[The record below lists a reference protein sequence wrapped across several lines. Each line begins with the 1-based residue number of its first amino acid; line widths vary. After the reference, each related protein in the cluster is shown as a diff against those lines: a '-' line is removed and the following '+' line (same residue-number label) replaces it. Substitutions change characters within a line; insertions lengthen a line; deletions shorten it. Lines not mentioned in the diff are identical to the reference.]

1 MPGQTALSLSKNGR
15 WTRTTQHSLQG
26 LGDRQAVDVV
36 SYARLQIGQTFGS
49 YQILAKVGKGGMG
62 EVYRARDTRLGRDVA
77 LKILAGAYTQDQD
90 RIRRFRQEATA
101 ASALNHPGILT
112 IHEAG
117 DADGCQ
123 FIATEFVDGETVR
136 QILNQ
141 RGRVPL
147 NEALAIA
154 VQVAAA
160 LAAAHKAGIVHRDI
174 KPENVMVRPD
184 GYVKVLDFGIAK
196 LTERP
201 DESPDTDQITRT
213 LSQTRDGVIVGT
225 VPYMSPEQARGAAVD
240 ARSDIWS
247 LGCLLYEM
255 LAGRSPFA
263 GPTTSDVLVGILD
276 KEPAPLTAPPH
287 NIPAE
292 CDWIITKTLRKN
304 ADERYQKTEELLT
317 DVRRLQEK
325 LALESHQERALPP
338 PPRPS
343 RPSSRIGAAVLAA
356 LLIAGAIGAVWYWRP
371 RPASSSTT
379 TARSLAVLPLK
390 SLDAGD
396 NYLGLGIADA
406 VIRRTSQTG
415 GMIVRP
421 TSAIQRY
428 MAEDLDALTAAR
440 QLSTD
445 VVLEG
450 SVQRAGDR
458 LRVSVNLLRVG
469 DGASLWADNF
479 DLRTTDIF
487 EIQDRVAREVASHL
501 QLRID
506 PAQQARLGRRPT
518 TNPQAYQY
526 YLRGLHRLDQR
537 MSFSVAE
544 KAGAIDFFNRAIA
557 ADPDF
562 ALAHAQLAL
571 AYATGAVF
579 RQPGAP
585 ETDERARAEIA
596 RAQALDPDLPEIA
609 LARASLLRS
618 RFGGFR
624 ADEAVRVL
632 LAAQRID
639 ANVGHADLTYNY
651 THLGLA
657 ELAERAGERALEI
670 DPTSDYA
677 KRQLI
682 GSYEMSAQWDKRR
695 AAQLRFFP
703 SEPMDAWALLTV
715 GRLDDARRAVDLGMA
730 SDGAEP
736 VRSGE
741 REGLARCIARRPPIG
756 QGGHSIAAE
765 PASREGSLLPPHRV
779 FRRLHLR
786 RRGEQRRSGEVV
798 ARSRSD
804 RIPRVSVVRTRRAA
818 RQDPEG
824 AGVRAVHDG
833 VESHRRRLP
842 PRIRGS
848 LRAGT
853 AVE

>member
-1 MPGQTALSLSKNGR
+1 MQT
-15 WTRTTQHSLQG
+15 
-26 LGDRQAVDVV
+26 
-36 SYARLQIGQTFGS
+36 GQTFGS

-77 LKILAGAYTQDQD
+77 LKILTGAYRQDQD

-117 DADGCQ
+117 DIDGCQ
-123 FIATEFVDGETVR
+123 FIATELVDGETLR
-136 QILNQ
+136 QVLNQ
-141 RGRVPL
+141 RGRV
-147 NEALAIA
+147 LAIA

-201 DESPDTDQITRT
+201 HETPDSDQITRT
-213 LSQTRDGVIVGT
+213 LAQTRDGAIVGT

-247 LGCLLYEM
+247 LGCLLYEL

-276 KEPAPLTAPPH
+276 KEPAPLTAPPA
-287 NIPAE
+287 NSPAE

-304 ADERYQKTEELLT
+304 ADERYQKTEELLS

-325 LALESHQERALPP
+325 LALTSHQERAAP
-338 PPRPS
+338 PPRQS

-356 LLIAGAIGAVWYWRP
+356 VLIAGAIGAVWYWRP
-371 RPASSSTT
+371 RPASPSTT

-396 NYLGLGIADA
+396 DYLGLGIADA

-415 GMIVRP
+415 GLIVRP
-421 TSAIQRY
+421 TSAIQPY
-428 MAEDLDALTAAR
+428 VAKDLDALSAAR
-440 QLSTD
+440 ELNTD

-518 TNPQAYQY
+518 TNPQAYEY
-526 YLRGLHRLDQR
+526 YLKGVYRLDQR

-544 KAGAIDFFNRAIA
+544 KAGAIDFFNQAIA

-571 AYATGAVF
+571 AYAIGAVF

-609 LARASLLRS
+609 LARAALLKS

-624 ADEAVRVL
+624 GDEAVRVL

-657 ELAERAGERALEI
+657 ELAERAGERAVEI

-682 GSYEMSAQWDKRR
+682 GSYDMSAQWEKRR
-695 AAQLRFFP
+695 AAQLRLFP
-703 SEPMDAWALLTV
+703 NEPMDAWALLTT
-715 GRLDDARRAVDLGMA
+715 GRLDDARRAVDLEVA
-730 SDGAEP
+730 SDGFG
-736 VRSGE
+736 SF
-741 REGLARCIARRPPIG
+741 GLARVEALLDAVQGDIRSAKAAIPSLLSRHPVKDPYYHHTAYFVACIY
-756 QGGHSIAAE
+756 AAE
-765 PASREGSLLPPHRV
+765 ANSAEAVKWLREAVASGFLVYPLFERDALLDKIRKAPKFVQFMTELKATVDGYRREFDHR
-779 FRRLHLR
+779 
-786 RRGEQRRSGEVV
+786 
-798 ARSRSD
+798 
-804 RIPRVSVVRTRRAA
+804 
-818 RQDPEG
+818 
-824 AGVRAVHDG
+824 
-833 VESHRRRLP
+833 
-842 PRIRGS
+842 
-848 LRAGT
+848 
-853 AVE
+853 

>member
-1 MPGQTALSLSKNGR
+1 M
-15 WTRTTQHSLQG
+15 
-26 LGDRQAVDVV
+26 
-36 SYARLQIGQTFGS
+36 QIGQPFGS
-49 YQILAKVGKGGMG
+49 YLVLAKIGEGGMG

-77 LKILAGAYTQDQD
+77 LKILAAAYSQDRD
-90 RIRRFRQEATA
+90 RIRRFRQEAMA

-117 DADGCQ
+117 DANGCQ

-136 QILNQ
+136 QMLNK
-141 RGRVPL
+141 RVRLPL
-147 NEALAIA
+147 NEALGIA

-160 LAAAHKAGIVHRDI
+160 LAAAHRAGIVHRDI

-196 LTERP
+196 LTQRADETADP
-201 DESPDTDQITRT
+201 DQVTRT
-213 LSQTRDGVIVGT
+213 LSQTRDGVIIGT
-225 VPYMSPEQARGAAVD
+225 VPYMSPEQARGTTVD

-263 GPTTSDVLVGILD
+263 GPTATDVLVGILE
-276 KEPAPLTAPPH
+276 KEPAPLTGPPLS
-287 NIPAE
+287 IPAE
-292 CDWIITKTLRKN
+292 CDWITAKTLRKN
-304 ADERYQKTEELLT
+304 ADERYQKSEDFVS

-325 LALESHQERALPP
+325 LRLDSHQGRALPP
-338 PPRPS
+338 LREARRS
-343 RPSSRIGAAVLAA
+343 LRSGAAVLAA
-356 LLIAGAIGAVWYWRP
+356 LLIASGIGAVWYWLP
-371 RPASSSTT
+371 RPTSSSTT
-379 TARSLAVLPLK
+379 TVRSLAVLPLK
-390 SLDAGD
+390 SLDPGD
-396 NYLGLGIADA
+396 HHLGLGIADA

-421 TSAIQRY
+421 TSAVQRY
-428 MAEDLDALTAAR
+428 MTEDMDALSAAR

-450 SVQRAGDR
+450 SLQRAGER
-458 LRVSVNLLRVG
+458 LRVSVNLLRVS
-469 DGASLWADNF
+469 DGVSLWADNF

-487 EIQDRVAREVASHL
+487 EIQDRVARDVASHL

-506 PAQQARLGRRPT
+506 PAQQTRLGRRPT
-518 TNPQAYQY
+518 TSLQAYEY

-544 KAGAIDFFNRAIA
+544 KGGAIDFFNLAIA

-562 ALAHAQLAL
+562 ALAHAQLAI

-585 ETDERARAEIA
+585 ETDERAKEEIA

-624 ADEAVRVL
+624 LDEAVRVIQ
-632 LAAQRID
+632 AAQRID
-639 ANVGHADLTYNY
+639 ANVGHGDLTFNY
-651 THLGLA
+651 LHLGLP

-670 DPTSDYA
+670 DPTSDFA

-682 GSYEMSAQWDKRR
+682 SAYETSAQWDKAQ

-703 SEPMDAWALLTV
+703 KEPIDPWWLLTA
-715 GRLDDARRAVDLGMA
+715 GRLDDARHAVDLEAA
-730 SDGAEP
+730 SGGNLSLP
-736 VRSGE
+736 
-741 REGLARCIARRPPIG
+741 LARVKAVLDALQGDMRAAKAAIASLLSRHPVKDPYYHHTVYFVACIY
-756 QGGHSIAAE
+756 AAE
-765 PASREGSLLPPHRV
+765 ANSAEAVKWLREAAATGFLAYPLFERDPLLDKIRTAPEFAQFMTQLKATV
-779 FRRLHLR
+779 DGYRREFDR
-786 RRGEQRRSGEVV
+786 R
-798 ARSRSD
+798 
-804 RIPRVSVVRTRRAA
+804 
-818 RQDPEG
+818 
-824 AGVRAVHDG
+824 
-833 VESHRRRLP
+833 
-842 PRIRGS
+842 
-848 LRAGT
+848 
-853 AVE
+853 

>member
-1 MPGQTALSLSKNGR
+1 MK
-15 WTRTTQHSLQG
+15 
-26 LGDRQAVDVV
+26 
-36 SYARLQIGQTFGS
+36 IGQTFGS
-49 YQILAKVGKGGMG
+49 YQILAKVGTGGMG
-62 EVYRARDTRLGRDVA
+62 EVYRARDARLGRDVA
-77 LKILAGAYTQDQD
+77 LKILASAYTQDQD
-90 RIRRFRQEATA
+90 RIRRFRQEAAA

-117 DADGCQ
+117 DVDGCQ
-123 FIATEFVDGETVR
+123 FMATELVDGDTLR
-136 QILNQ
+136 QILSQ
-141 RGRVPL
+141 RGRLPL
-147 NEALAIA
+147 TEALAIA
-154 VQVAAA
+154 VQAAAA

-184 GYVKVLDFGIAK
+184 GYVKLLDFGIAK
-196 LTERP
+196 LTQRP
-201 DESPDTDQITRT
+201 DERADADQITRT
-213 LSQTRDGVIVGT
+213 LSQTADGMIVGT
-225 VPYMSPEQARGAAVD
+225 VPYMAPEQARGAAVD

-263 GPTTSDVLVGILD
+263 GPTTSDVLVAILD
-276 KEPAPLTAPPH
+276 KEPAPLTAPPA

-304 ADERYQKTEELLT
+304 ADERYQKTDELLS
-317 DVRRLQEK
+317 DLRRLQEK
-325 LALESHQERALPP
+325 LALDSRQQRALQ
-338 PPRPS
+338 PPRHP
-343 RPSSRIGAAVLAA
+343 RTWSSIGAASLAA
-356 LLIAGAIGAVWYWRP
+356 LLAAGAIGAVWYWGP
-371 RPASSSTT
+371 GPASSSMATT
-379 TARSLAVLPLK
+379 RSLAVLPLK
-390 SLDAGD
+390 SLDGGD

-421 TSAIQRY
+421 TSAIHRY
-428 MAEDLDALTAAR
+428 MAEDVDALTAAR
-440 QLSTD
+440 QLRTD

-458 LRVSVNLLRVG
+458 LRVSVNLLRVS

-479 DLRTTDIF
+479 ELRTSDIF

-506 PAQQARLGRRPT
+506 PAQQARLNRRPT
-518 TNPQAYQY
+518 ASPQAYEY
-526 YLRGLHRLDQR
+526 YMRGLDGLDQR

-544 KAGAIDFFNRAIA
+544 KAGAIDFFNRAIQV
-557 ADPDF
+557 DPNF

-571 AYATGAVF
+571 AYAVGAVF

-585 ETDERARAEIA
+585 ETDERAREEIA
-596 RAQALDPDLPEIA
+596 RAQALDPDLPEVA
-609 LARASLLRS
+609 LARAMLLKS

-632 LAAQRID
+632 LTAQRID

-651 THLGLA
+651 AHLGLA

-703 SEPMDAWALLTV
+703 NEPIDAWALLTV
-715 GRLDDARRAVDLGMA
+715 GRLDDARRAVDLGLA
-730 SDGAEP
+730 SDGFSEFTLVRVKALLDALQGDIRSAKAAIPSLLSRHP
-736 VRSGE
+736 VKDPYYHHT
-741 REGLARCIARRPPIG
+741 AYFVACIY
-756 QGGHSIAAE
+756 AAE
-765 PASREGSLLPPHRV
+765 ANGAEAVKWLREAVATGFLVYPLFERDTLLDKIRKAPEFV
-779 FRRLHLR
+779 QFMTELKATVDGYRREFER
-786 RRGEQRRSGEVV
+786 R
-798 ARSRSD
+798 
-804 RIPRVSVVRTRRAA
+804 
-818 RQDPEG
+818 
-824 AGVRAVHDG
+824 
-833 VESHRRRLP
+833 
-842 PRIRGS
+842 
-848 LRAGT
+848 
-853 AVE
+853 

>member
-1 MPGQTALSLSKNGR
+1 MEGEAHAEPRGGGPQARSYHWRCPVIAHGGR
-15 WTRTTQHSLQG
+15 
-26 LGDRQAVDVV
+26 VV

-49 YQILAKVGKGGMG
+49 YQILATVGTGGMG

-77 LKILAGAYTQDQD
+77 LKILAGAYTRDHD

-112 IHEAG
+112 IYEAG

-123 FIATEFVDGETVR
+123 FIATEFVDGETLR
-136 QILNQ
+136 QILNR
-141 RGRVPL
+141 RGRLPL
-147 NEALAIA
+147 KAALDIA
-154 VQVAAA
+154 AQVAAA
-160 LAAAHKAGIVHRDI
+160 LAAAHKAGIVHRDV

-196 LTERP
+196 LTQEP
-201 DESPDTDQITRT
+201 DESADANEITRP
-213 LSQTRDGVIVGT
+213 LSQTRDGMILGT
-225 VPYMSPEQARGAAVD
+225 VPYMSPEQARGLAVD

-287 NIPAE
+287 DIPAE
-292 CDWIITKTLRKN
+292 CDWIITKTLRKR
-304 ADERYQKTEELLT
+304 ADERYQNTEELLS
-317 DVRRLQEK
+317 DVRRLQET
-325 LALESHQERALPP
+325 LALESHQERAPAPP
-338 PPRPS
+338 ARPS
-343 RPSSRIGAAVLAA
+343 PRQFLIGAAALAA
-356 LLIAGAIGAVWYWRP
+356 LLIAGAGGALWYWRA
-371 RPASSSTT
+371 RAASPATT

-421 TSAIQRY
+421 TSAVQRY
-428 MAEDLDALTAAR
+428 MTDDRDALSVAR
-440 QLSTD
+440 ELSTD

-458 LRVSVNLLRVG
+458 LRVSVNLLRVR

-487 EIQDRVAREVASHL
+487 EIQDRVAREVALHL

-506 PAQQARLGRRPT
+506 PARQARLGRRPT
-518 TNPQAYQY
+518 TNTQAYEY

-544 KAGAIDFFNRAIA
+544 KAGAIDFFNRAIE

-571 AYATGAVF
+571 AYAVGAVF
-579 RQPGAP
+579 RQAGAP

-609 LARASLLRS
+609 LARAMLLKS

-632 LAAQRID
+632 RAAQRID

-651 THLGLA
+651 THLGLP
-657 ELAERAGERALEI
+657 ELAERAAERALEI

-682 GSYEMSAQWDKRR
+682 ASYEMSAQWDRRR
-695 AAQLRFFP
+695 AAQQRFFP
-703 SEPMDAWALLTV
+703 GEPMDAWSLLTV
-715 GRLDDARRAVDLGMA
+715 GRLDEARRAVDLGLA
-730 SDGAEP
+730 SGDFGRSTLSKVKALLDALQGDLGSAKAAIPSLLSGHP
-736 VRSGE
+736 VKDPYYHHT
-741 REGLARCIARRPPIG
+741 AYFVACIY
-756 QGGHSIAAE
+756 AAE
-765 PASREGSLLPPHRV
+765 ANSAEAVKWLREAAATGFLVYPLFERDALLDKIRKAPEFV
-779 FRRLHLR
+779 QFMTELKSTVDGYRREFER
-786 RRGEQRRSGEVV
+786 
-798 ARSRSD
+798 
-804 RIPRVSVVRTRRAA
+804 
-818 RQDPEG
+818 
-824 AGVRAVHDG
+824 
-833 VESHRRRLP
+833 
-842 PRIRGS
+842 
-848 LRAGT
+848 
-853 AVE
+853 

>member
-1 MPGQTALSLSKNGR
+1 LR
-15 WTRTTQHSLQG
+15 
-26 LGDRQAVDVV
+26 
-36 SYARLQIGQTFGS
+36 IGQTFGS
-49 YQILAKVGKGGMG
+49 YQILAQVGEGGMG
-62 EVYRARDTRLGRDVA
+62 EVFRARDTRLGRDVA

-90 RIRRFRQEATA
+90 RIRRFTQEATA
-101 ASALNHPGILT
+101 ASALNHPNILT

-147 NEALAIA
+147 NEALAVS

-160 LAAAHKAGIVHRDI
+160 LAAAHKSGIVHRDI

-196 LTERP
+196 LTQRP
-201 DESPDTDQITRT
+201 DETPDTDQITRT

-287 NIPAE
+287 NVPAE

-304 ADERYQKTEELLT
+304 ADERYQKTEDLLT

-325 LALESHQERALPP
+325 LALESHRERALPL
-338 PPRPS
+338 PPRPR
-343 RPSSRIGAAVLAA
+343 RPSSRVGAAVLAA
-356 LLIAGAIGAVWYWRP
+356 LLIAGAIGAAWYWRP

-379 TARSLAVLPLK
+379 ATRSLAVLPLK

-421 TSAIQRY
+421 TSAIQPY
-428 MAEDLDALTAAR
+428 MAKDLDALSAAR
-440 QLSTD
+440 ELSTD

-450 SVQRAGDR
+450 SVQRAGER

-506 PAQQARLGRRPT
+506 PAQQARMGRRPT
-518 TNPQAYQY
+518 ANPQAYEY

-537 MSFSVAE
+537 MSFSVAD

-579 RQPGAP
+579 RQLGAP
-585 ETDERARAEIA
+585 ETDEQARAEIA

-624 ADEAVRVL
+624 SDEAVRVL

-639 ANVGHADLTYNY
+639 PNVGHGELTYNY
-651 THLGLA
+651 THIGLA
-657 ELAERAGERALEI
+657 ELAEQAGQRAVEI

-715 GRLDDARRAVDLGMA
+715 GRLDDARRAVDLGAA
-730 SDGAEP
+730 SDLAGQFALPREKALLDALQGDIRSAKAAIPSLLNRHP
-736 VRSGE
+736 VKDPFYHHT
-741 REGLARCIARRPPIG
+741 AYFVACIY
-756 QGGHSIAAE
+756 AAE
-765 PASREGSLLPPHRV
+765 ANSAEAVKWLREAVATGFLVYPLFERDALLDKIRKAPEFV
-779 FRRLHLR
+779 QFMAELKSTVDGYRREFER
-786 RRGEQRRSGEVV
+786 
-798 ARSRSD
+798 
-804 RIPRVSVVRTRRAA
+804 
-818 RQDPEG
+818 
-824 AGVRAVHDG
+824 
-833 VESHRRRLP
+833 
-842 PRIRGS
+842 
-848 LRAGT
+848 
-853 AVE
+853 

>member
-1 MPGQTALSLSKNGR
+1 M
-15 WTRTTQHSLQG
+15 
-26 LGDRQAVDVV
+26 DVV

-77 LKILAGAYTQDQD
+77 LKILADAYTQDHD

-123 FIATEFVDGETVR
+123 FIATEFVDGETLR
-136 QILNQ
+136 EMLNQ

-147 NEALAIA
+147 NEALGIA
-154 VQVAAA
+154 MQVAAA

-196 LTERP
+196 LTQRP
-201 DESPDTDQITRT
+201 DENPSTDQTTRRM
-213 LSQTRDGVIVGT
+213 SQTRDGAIVGT

-292 CDWIITKTLRKN
+292 CNWIITKTLRKSV
-304 ADERYQKTEELLT
+304 DERYQKTEELLA

-343 RPSSRIGAAVLAA
+343 RPSSRMGAAVLAV
-356 LLIAGAIGAVWYWRP
+356 LLMAGAIGAVWYWRSP
-371 RPASSSTT
+371 PASPSTT

-396 NYLGLGIADA
+396 DYLGLGIADA

-421 TSAIQRY
+421 TSAVQRY

-450 SVQRAGDR
+450 SVQRAAGR
-458 LRVSVNLLRVG
+458 LRVSVNLLRVA

-479 DLRTTDIF
+479 DLRMTDIF
-487 EIQDRVAREVASHL
+487 EIQDRVAREVASRL

-506 PAQQARLGRRPT
+506 SARQARLDRRPT
-518 TNPQAYQY
+518 ANPEAYEY

-562 ALAHAQLAL
+562 ALAHAQLAV

-579 RQPGAP
+579 RQEGAP
-585 ETDERARAEIA
+585 ETDERAMAEIA
-596 RAQALDPDLPEIA
+596 RAEALDPELPEIA

-624 ADEAVRVL
+624 SDEAVRVL

-695 AAQLRFFP
+695 AAELRFFP

-715 GRLDDARRAVDLGMA
+715 GRLDDARRAVDAGLA
-730 SDGAEP
+730 SDGFGQFTLLRVKVLLDALQGN
-736 VRSGE
+736 VRSAKAAIPSLLS
-741 REGLARCIARRPPIG
+741 RHPVKDPYYHHTAYFVACIY
-756 QGGHSIAAE
+756 AAE
-765 PASREGSLLPPHRV
+765 ANSAEAVKWLREAAATGFLVYPLFERDALLDKIRKAPEFV
-779 FRRLHLR
+779 QFMAELKATVDGYRR
-786 RRGEQRRSGEVV
+786 EF
-798 ARSRSD
+798 
-804 RIPRVSVVRTRRAA
+804 
-818 RQDPEG
+818 EG
-824 AGVRAVHDG
+824 R
-833 VESHRRRLP
+833 
-842 PRIRGS
+842 
-848 LRAGT
+848 
-853 AVE
+853 

>member
-1 MPGQTALSLSKNGR
+1 LR
-15 WTRTTQHSLQG
+15 
-26 LGDRQAVDVV
+26 
-36 SYARLQIGQTFGS
+36 IGQTFGS
-49 YQILAKVGKGGMG
+49 YQILAKVGTGGMG
-62 EVYRARDTRLGRDVA
+62 EVYRARDTKLGRDVA

-123 FIATEFVDGETVR
+123 FIATEFVDGETLR

-154 VQVAAA
+154 AQVAAA
-160 LAAAHKAGIVHRDI
+160 LVAAHKAGIVHRDI

-196 LTERP
+196 LTQRP
-201 DESPDTDQITRT
+201 DESPDTDEITRT
-213 LSQTRDGVIVGT
+213 LSQTRDGAIVGT

-304 ADERYQKTEELLT
+304 ADERYQKTGELLT

-343 RPSSRIGAAVLAA
+343 RPSSRFGAAVLAA
-356 LLIAGAIGAVWYWRP
+356 LLIASAIGAVWYWRP

-415 GMIVRP
+415 GTIVRP

-428 MAEDLDALTAAR
+428 MAEDVDALTAAR

-469 DGASLWADNF
+469 DGASLWADSF

-506 PAQQARLGRRPT
+506 PARQARLGRRPT
-518 TNPQAYQY
+518 TNPQAYEY

-571 AYATGAVF
+571 AYAVGAVF
-579 RQPGAP
+579 RQAGAP

-596 RAQALDPDLPEIA
+596 RAHALDPDLPEIA
-609 LARASLLRS
+609 LARANLLKS

-624 ADEAVRVL
+624 GDEAVRVL

-651 THLGLA
+651 IHLGLPD
-657 ELAERAGERALEI
+657 LAERAGERALEI
-670 DPTSDYA
+670 DPTSDFA

-703 SEPMDAWALLTV
+703 SEPMDAWDLLTV
-715 GRLDDARRAVDLGMA
+715 RRLDDARRAVNLGLA
-730 SDGAEP
+730 SDGFGQLPLVRVKALLDALQGDLRSAKAAIPSLLSRHP
-736 VRSGE
+736 VKDPYYHHTAY
-741 REGLARCIARRPPIG
+741 LVACI
-756 QGGHSIAAE
+756 HAAE
-765 PASREGSLLPPHRV
+765 ANSAEAVKWLREAVATGFLVYPLFERDALLDKIRKAPEFVQFMRELKATV
-779 FRRLHLR
+779 DGYRREFER
-786 RRGEQRRSGEVV
+786 R
-798 ARSRSD
+798 
-804 RIPRVSVVRTRRAA
+804 
-818 RQDPEG
+818 
-824 AGVRAVHDG
+824 
-833 VESHRRRLP
+833 
-842 PRIRGS
+842 
-848 LRAGT
+848 
-853 AVE
+853 

>member
-1 MPGQTALSLSKNGR
+1 M
-15 WTRTTQHSLQG
+15 
-26 LGDRQAVDVV
+26 
-36 SYARLQIGQTFGS
+36 QIGQTFGS

-77 LKILAGAYTQDQD
+77 LKILADAYTQDQD

-123 FIATEFVDGETVR
+123 FIATEFVDGETLR

-196 LTERP
+196 LTQRP

-304 ADERYQKTEELLT
+304 ADERYQKTEELLS

-325 LALESHQERALPP
+325 LALESHQERALP

-379 TARSLAVLPLK
+379 TRTIARGVAVEV
-390 SLDAGD
+390 A
-396 NYLGLGIADA
+396 
-406 VIRRTSQTG
+406 RR
-415 GMIVRP
+415 R
-421 TSAIQRY
+421 
-428 MAEDLDALTAAR
+428 R
-440 QLSTD
+440 QLS
-445 VVLEG
+445 
-450 SVQRAGDR
+450 RAGHRRRGDSQDQPDR
-458 LRVSVNLLRVG
+458 R
-469 DGASLWADNF
+469 D
-479 DLRTTDIF
+479 
-487 EIQDRVAREVASHL
+487 DRAPDER
-501 QLRID
+501 D
-506 PAQQARLGRRPT
+506 PAIHGRRPG
-518 TNPQAYQY
+518 
-526 YLRGLHRLDQR
+526 RVDG
-537 MSFSVAE
+537 
-544 KAGAIDFFNRAIA
+544 GA
-557 ADPDF
+557 
-562 ALAHAQLAL
+562 
-571 AYATGAVF
+571 AV
-579 RQPGAP
+579 
-585 ETDERARAEIA
+585 E
-596 RAQALDPDLPEIA
+596 
-609 LARASLLRS
+609 
-618 RFGGFR
+618 
-624 ADEAVRVL
+624 
-632 LAAQRID
+632 
-639 ANVGHADLTYNY
+639 
-651 THLGLA
+651 
-657 ELAERAGERALEI
+657 
-670 DPTSDYA
+670 
-677 KRQLI
+677 
-682 GSYEMSAQWDKRR
+682 
-695 AAQLRFFP
+695 
-703 SEPMDAWALLTV
+703 
-715 GRLDDARRAVDLGMA
+715 
-730 SDGAEP
+730 
-736 VRSGE
+736 
-741 REGLARCIARRPPIG
+741 
-756 QGGHSIAAE
+756 
-765 PASREGSLLPPHRV
+765 
-779 FRRLHLR
+779 
-786 RRGEQRRSGEVV
+786 
-798 ARSRSD
+798 
-804 RIPRVSVVRTRRAA
+804 
-818 RQDPEG
+818 
-824 AGVRAVHDG
+824 
-833 VESHRRRLP
+833 HRRRARGQRAACRRSA
-842 PRIRGS
+842 PRQREPAA
-848 LRAGT
+848 RR
-853 AVE
+853 

>member
-1 MPGQTALSLSKNGR
+1 M
-15 WTRTTQHSLQG
+15 
-26 LGDRQAVDVV
+26 
-36 SYARLQIGQTFGS
+36 QIGQTFGS
-49 YQILAKVGKGGMG
+49 YQILTKVGKGGMG

-117 DADGCQ
+117 ETDGCQ

-136 QILNQ
+136 QVLNQ

-147 NEALAIA
+147 NDALAIA

-184 GYVKVLDFGIAK
+184 GYVKLLDFGIAK
-196 LTERP
+196 LTQRP

-213 LSQTRDGVIVGT
+213 LLQTRDGAIVGT

-276 KEPAPLTAPPH
+276 KEPAPLTAPPA

-304 ADERYQKTEELLT
+304 ADERYQKSEELLS

-325 LALESHQERALPP
+325 LALDSHQERALPP
-338 PPRPS
+338 PRQS

-356 LLIAGAIGAVWYWRP
+356 LLTAGAIGAVWYWRVG
-371 RPASSSTT
+371 PASSATT

-428 MAEDLDALTAAR
+428 MTEDLDALTAAR
-440 QLSTD
+440 QLSAD
-445 VVLEG
+445 IVLEG
-450 SVQRAGDR
+450 SVQRAGER

-469 DGASLWADNF
+469 DGASLWAESF
-479 DLRTTDIF
+479 ELRTTDIF

-518 TNPQAYQY
+518 TSPQAYEY
-526 YLRGLHRLDQR
+526 YMKGLHRLDQR

-544 KAGAIDFFNRAIA
+544 KAGPIDFFNLAIE

-571 AYATGAVF
+571 AYAVGAVF
-579 RQPGAP
+579 RQLGAP

-596 RAQALDPDLPEIA
+596 RAQTLDPDLPEIA
-609 LARASLLRS
+609 LARAALLGS

-624 ADEAVRVL
+624 GDEAVRVL
-632 LAAQRID
+632 LTAQRID
-639 ANVGHADLTYNY
+639 ANVGHAELTFHYA
-651 THLGLA
+651 HLGLA

-670 DPTSDYA
+670 DPTSAYA

-682 GSYEMSAQWDKRR
+682 SSYETSAQWDKRL
-695 AAQLRFFP
+695 AAQLRLFP
-703 SEPMDAWALLTV
+703 NEPMDAWDLLTV
-715 GRLDDARRAVDLGMA
+715 GRLTDARRAVDLGVT
-730 SDGAEP
+730 SDGSAGQLALTR
-736 VRSGE
+736 VNALLDALHGDMRS
-741 REGLARCIARRPPIG
+741 AK
-756 QGGHSIAAE
+756 AAI
-765 PASREGSLLPPHRV
+765 PSLLNWHPVKDPYYH
-779 FRRLHLR
+779 HTAY
-786 RRGEQRRSGEVV
+786 VV
-798 ARSRSD
+798 ACIYAADANSAEAVKWLREAVATGF
-804 RIPRVSVVRTRRAA
+804 RVYPLFERDALLDKIRKAPEFVQFMTELKATVDGYRR
-818 RQDPEG
+818 EF
-824 AGVRAVHDG
+824 
-833 VESHRRRLP
+833 ERR
-842 PRIRGS
+842 
-848 LRAGT
+848 
-853 AVE
+853 

>member
-1 MPGQTALSLSKNGR
+1 
-15 WTRTTQHSLQG
+15 
-26 LGDRQAVDVV
+26 
-36 SYARLQIGQTFGS
+36 LQIGQTFGS
-49 YQILAKVGKGGMG
+49 YQILTKVGKGGMG

-117 DADGCQ
+117 DIDGCQ
-123 FIATEFVDGETVR
+123 FIATELVDGETLR
-136 QILNQ
+136 QILHQ
-141 RGRVPL
+141 RGSVPL

-184 GYVKVLDFGIAK
+184 GYVKLLDFGVAK
-196 LTERP
+196 LTQRA
-201 DESPDTDQITRT
+201 DESPDSDQPTRT
-213 LSQTRDGVIVGT
+213 LLQTRDGVLVGT

-276 KEPAPLTAPPH
+276 KEPAPLTAPPT

-292 CDWIITKTLRKN
+292 CNWIITKTLRKN
-304 ADERYQKTEELLT
+304 ADERYQKTEELLS
-317 DVRRLQEK
+317 DIRRLQEK
-325 LALESHQERALPP
+325 LTLDSHQERALPP
-338 PPRPS
+338 PRQS
-343 RPSSRIGAAVLAA
+343 RPSSRIGAGVLAA

-371 RPASSSTT
+371 RPASSSTS

-428 MAEDLDALTAAR
+428 MAEDVDALTAAR
-440 QLSTD
+440 QLSAD

-479 DLRTTDIF
+479 DLRTTDITTDIF

-518 TNPQAYQY
+518 TNPQAYEY
-526 YLRGLHRLDQR
+526 YLKGLNRLDQR

-544 KAGAIDFFNRAIA
+544 KAGAIDLFNRAIE

-571 AYATGAVF
+571 AYAIGAVF

-596 RAQALDPDLPEIA
+596 RAQAIDPDLPEVA
-609 LARASLLRS
+609 LARAMLLKS

-624 ADEAVRVL
+624 GDEAVRVL

-639 ANVGHADLTYNY
+639 PNVGHGDLTYNY

-657 ELAERAGERALEI
+657 ELAEQAGERAVEI

-695 AAQLRFFP
+695 AAHLRFFP
-703 SEPMDAWALLTV
+703 NEPMGAWELLTE
-715 GRLDDARRAVDLGMA
+715 GRVDDARRAVDLGVGTNLSNA
-730 SDGAEP
+730 FA
-736 VRSGE
+736 
-741 REGLARCIARRPPIG
+741 LARMKAVVDAVQGDLRSAKAAIPSMLSRHPVKDPFYHHTAYYIACIY
-756 QGGHSIAAE
+756 AAE
-765 PASREGSLLPPHRV
+765 ANSAEAVKWLREAVATGFLVYPLFERDALLDKIRKAPEFV
-779 FRRLHLR
+779 QFMTELKATVDGYRREFER
-786 RRGEQRRSGEVV
+786 R
-798 ARSRSD
+798 
-804 RIPRVSVVRTRRAA
+804 
-818 RQDPEG
+818 
-824 AGVRAVHDG
+824 
-833 VESHRRRLP
+833 
-842 PRIRGS
+842 
-848 LRAGT
+848 
-853 AVE
+853 

>member
-1 MPGQTALSLSKNGR
+1 
-15 WTRTTQHSLQG
+15 
-26 LGDRQAVDVV
+26 
-36 SYARLQIGQTFGS
+36 LQIGQTFGS
-49 YQILAKVGKGGMG
+49 YQILAKVGQGGMG

-136 QILNQ
+136 QILKQ

-184 GYVKVLDFGIAK
+184 GYVKLLDFGIAK
-196 LTERP
+196 LTETP
-201 DESPDTDQITRT
+201 DERSDADPVTRT
-213 LSQTRDGVIVGT
+213 VSQTRDGVIIGT
-225 VPYMSPEQARGAAVD
+225 VPYMSPEQARGLAVD
-240 ARSDIWS
+240 TRSDIWS

-263 GPTTSDVLVGILD
+263 GPTTTDVLVGILD
-276 KEPAPLTAPPH
+276 KEPAPLSAPPH
-287 NIPAE
+287 NVPAE
-292 CDWIITKTLRKN
+292 CDWIITKTLRKS
-304 ADERYQKTEELLT
+304 ADERYQKTDELLS
-317 DVRRLQEK
+317 DLRRLQEK
-325 LALESHQERALPP
+325 LTLESHQGRALPP
-338 PPRPS
+338 PRPP
-343 RPSSRIGAAVLAA
+343 RPSSRIGAAALAA
-356 LLIAGAIGAVWYWRP
+356 LLFAGAVGAVWYWRP

-421 TSAIQRY
+421 TSAVQRY
-428 MAEDLDALTAAR
+428 MTADIDALSAAR
-440 QLSTD
+440 ELSTD
-445 VVLEG
+445 IVLEG

-501 QLRID
+501 QLRMD
-506 PAQQARLGRRPT
+506 SARQARLGRRPT
-518 TNPQAYQY
+518 TNPQAYEY
-526 YLRGLHRLDQR
+526 YVRGLQRLDQR

-557 ADPDF
+557 EDPDF

-571 AYATGAVF
+571 AYAVGAVY
-579 RQPGAP
+579 RQAGAP

-596 RAQALDPDLPEIA
+596 RAQALDSDLPEIA
-609 LARASLLRS
+609 LARAVLLKS

-624 ADEAVRVL
+624 GDEAVRVL
-632 LAAQRID
+632 RAAQRID
-639 ANVGHADLTYNY
+639 ANVGHADLIYNY
-651 THLGLA
+651 THLGLP
-657 ELAERAGERALEI
+657 ELAERSAERALEI
-670 DPTSDYA
+670 DPTSEVA

-695 AAQLRFFP
+695 AAELRFFP
-703 SEPMDAWALLTV
+703 REPMSAWALLTV
-715 GRLDDARRAVDLGMA
+715 GRLDDARRAVDLGLA
-730 SDGAEP
+730 SDGERRSTLVKVKALLDALQGDIRSAKAAIPSLLSQHP
-736 VRSGE
+736 VKDPYYHHTAYF
-741 REGLARCIARRPPIG
+741 LACIY
-756 QGGHSIAAE
+756 AAE
-765 PASREGSLLPPHRV
+765 ANSAEAVKWLREAVATGFLAYPLFERDALLDKIRKAPEFV
-779 FRRLHLR
+779 QFMAELKATVDGYRR
-786 RRGEQRRSGEVV
+786 EF
-798 ARSRSD
+798 
-804 RIPRVSVVRTRRAA
+804 
-818 RQDPEG
+818 EG
-824 AGVRAVHDG
+824 R
-833 VESHRRRLP
+833 
-842 PRIRGS
+842 
-848 LRAGT
+848 
-853 AVE
+853 

>member
-1 MPGQTALSLSKNGR
+1 
-15 WTRTTQHSLQG
+15 
-26 LGDRQAVDVV
+26 
-36 SYARLQIGQTFGS
+36 LQIGQTFGS
-49 YQILAKVGKGGMG
+49 YQILDKVGHGGMG
-62 EVYRARDTRLGRDVA
+62 EVYRARDTRLGRVVA
-77 LKILAGAYTQDQD
+77 LKILAAQYTQDPD
-90 RIRRFRQEATA
+90 RVRRFRQEAIA

-117 DADGCQ
+117 AADGCE
-123 FIATEFVDGETVR
+123 FIATEFVEGETLR

-147 NEALAIA
+147 NEALGIA
-154 VQVAAA
+154 VQVVAA
-160 LAAAHKAGIVHRDI
+160 LTAAHKAGIVHRDI
-174 KPENVMVRPD
+174 KPENVMVRLD

-196 LTERP
+196 LTQRR
-201 DESPDTDQITRT
+201 DESPETNQMTRT
-213 LSQTRDGVIVGT
+213 VSQTRDGAIVGT

-263 GPTTSDVLVGILD
+263 GPTSSDVLVGILS

-287 NIPAE
+287 EIPAE
-292 CDWIITKTLRKN
+292 CDWIIAKALRKN
-304 ADERYQKTEELLT
+304 ADERYQKTDDLLT

-325 LALESHQERALPP
+325 LTLESHQERALPP
-338 PPRPS
+338 PSPPS
-343 RPSSRIGAAVLAA
+343 RRIGPAVLTA
-356 LLIAGAIGAVWYWRP
+356 LLVAGAIGAVWYWRA

-379 TARSLAVLPLK
+379 SARSLAVLPLK

-406 VIRRTSQTG
+406 VIRKTSQTG

-421 TSAIQRY
+421 TSAIQPY
-428 MAEDLDALTAAR
+428 MARDLDALSAAR
-440 QLSTD
+440 ELSTD

-479 DLRTTDIF
+479 DLRTSDIF

-506 PAQQARLGRRPT
+506 PARQARLSRRPT
-518 TNPQAYQY
+518 TNPDAYEY

-571 AYATGAVF
+571 AYAIGAVF
-579 RQPGAP
+579 VQPGAP
-585 ETDERARAEIA
+585 ETDERAKAEIE

-609 LARASLLRS
+609 LARAMLLKS

-624 ADEAVRVL
+624 GDEAVRVL

-639 ANVGHADLTYNY
+639 PNVGHADLTYNY

-657 ELAERAGERALEI
+657 NLAERAGERALEI

-682 GSYEMSAQWDKRR
+682 AAYEMSAQWDKRR
-695 AAQLRFFP
+695 AAQKRFFP
-703 SEPMDAWALLTV
+703 REPMSAWALLTE
-715 GRLDDARRAVDLGMA
+715 GRLNDSRRAVEL
-730 SDGAEP
+730 
-736 VRSGE
+736 
-741 REGLARCIARRPPIG
+741 GLASSGFNQFTLARVKALLDALQGDMRSAKAAIPTLLSGHPVKDPYYHHTAYFVACIY
-756 QGGHSIAAE
+756 AAE
-765 PASREGSLLPPHRV
+765 ANSAEAVKWLREAVATGFLVYPLFERDVLLDKIRKAPEFV
-779 FRRLHLR
+779 QFMTELKATVDAYRR
-786 RRGEQRRSGEVV
+786 EF
-798 ARSRSD
+798 
-804 RIPRVSVVRTRRAA
+804 
-818 RQDPEG
+818 EG
-824 AGVRAVHDG
+824 R
-833 VESHRRRLP
+833 
-842 PRIRGS
+842 
-848 LRAGT
+848 
-853 AVE
+853 

>member
-1 MPGQTALSLSKNGR
+1 M
-15 WTRTTQHSLQG
+15 
-26 LGDRQAVDVV
+26 
-36 SYARLQIGQTFGS
+36 QIGQTFGS
-49 YQILAKVGKGGMG
+49 YQILAKVGAGGMG

-77 LKILAGAYTQDQD
+77 LKILAGAYTQDPD

-117 DADGCQ
+117 AADGCQ
-123 FIATEFVDGETVR
+123 FIATEFVDGETLR

-147 NEALAIA
+147 NEALGIA

-184 GYVKVLDFGIAK
+184 GYVKLLDFGIAK

-201 DESPDTDQITRT
+201 GESSDTDQVTRT
-213 LSQTRDGVIVGT
+213 LLQTRDGAIVGT

-247 LGCLLYEM
+247 LGCLFYEM

-292 CDWIITKTLRKN
+292 CDWIITKALRKN
-304 ADERYQKTEELLT
+304 LAERYQTTEDLLA
-317 DVRRLQEK
+317 DIRRLKEK
-325 LALESHQERALPP
+325 LALESHQARALPP

-343 RPSSRIGAAVLAA
+343 RPSSRVGAAVLAA
-356 LLIAGAIGAVWYWRP
+356 LLMAGAIGAAWYWRP
-371 RPASSSTT
+371 RPAPSSTA

-428 MAEDLDALTAAR
+428 AAEDLPSLTAAR

-458 LRVSVNLLRVG
+458 LRVSVNLLRVS
-469 DGASLWADNF
+469 DGASLWAENF

-487 EIQDRVAREVASHL
+487 EIQDRVAREVAAHL
-501 QLRID
+501 QLRTD

-518 TNPQAYQY
+518 TNPQAYEY

-544 KAGAIDFFNRAIA
+544 KAGAIDFFNRAIE

-579 RQPGAP
+579 RQEGAP

-624 ADEAVRVL
+624 SDEAVRVL

-639 ANVGHADLTYNY
+639 PNVGHADLTYHY
-651 THLGLA
+651 AHIGLA

-670 DPTSDYA
+670 DPTSDFA

-682 GSYEMSAQWDKRR
+682 SSYELSAQWDKRR

-703 SEPMDAWALLTV
+703 NEPLDAWTLLTE
-715 GRLDDARRAVDLGMA
+715 GRVDDARRAVELGVGSNLSNA
-730 SDGAEP
+730 FA
-736 VRSGE
+736 
-741 REGLARCIARRPPIG
+741 LARMKAVVDAVHGDIRSAKAAIPSMLSLHPVKDPFYHHTAYYIACIY
-756 QGGHSIAAE
+756 AAE
-765 PASREGSLLPPHRV
+765 ANSADAVKWLREAVATGFLVYPLFERDALLDKIRKAPEFV
-779 FRRLHLR
+779 QFMSELKATVDGYRR
-786 RRGEQRRSGEVV
+786 EFE
-798 ARSRSD
+798 D
-804 RIPRVSVVRTRRAA
+804 R
-818 RQDPEG
+818 
-824 AGVRAVHDG
+824 
-833 VESHRRRLP
+833 
-842 PRIRGS
+842 
-848 LRAGT
+848 
-853 AVE
+853 

>member
-1 MPGQTALSLSKNGR
+1 
-15 WTRTTQHSLQG
+15 
-26 LGDRQAVDVV
+26 
-36 SYARLQIGQTFGS
+36 LQIGQTFGS
-49 YQILAKVGKGGMG
+49 YQILAKVGTGGMG

-77 LKILAGAYTQDQD
+77 LKILADAYTEDDD
-90 RIRRFRQEATA
+90 RIRRFRQEATS

-117 DADGCQ
+117 VADGCQ
-123 FIATEFVDGETVR
+123 FIATELVDGDTLR
-136 QILNQ
+136 QILNR
-141 RGRVPL
+141 RGRLPV

-160 LAAAHKAGIVHRDI
+160 LAAAHRAGIVHRDI

-196 LTERP
+196 LTQRP
-201 DESPDTDQITRT
+201 DESPDTDQATRT
-213 LSQTRDGVIVGT
+213 LLQTRDGAIVGT

-255 LAGRSPFA
+255 LAGRSPFP
-263 GPTTSDVLVGILD
+263 GPTTSDVLAAILA

-304 ADERYQKTEELLT
+304 ADERYQKTDELLS

-325 LALESHQERALPP
+325 LALESHQERALPS
-338 PPRPS
+338 PPRS
-343 RPSSRIGAAVLAA
+343 SHRQSRIGAAALAA
-356 LLIAGAIGAVWYWRP
+356 LLIAGAVAVWYWRP
-371 RPASSSTT
+371 RAASPATT

-421 TSAIQRY
+421 TSAVQRY
-428 MAEDLDALTAAR
+428 MTDDTDALSAAR
-440 QLSTD
+440 ELSTD

-469 DGASLWADNF
+469 DGTSLWADNF

-501 QLRID
+501 QLKID
-506 PAQQARLGRRPT
+506 SARQARLGRRPT
-518 TNPQAYQY
+518 TNPQAYEY
-526 YLRGLHRLDQR
+526 YLKGLHRLDQR

-544 KAGAIDFFNRAIA
+544 RAGAIDFFNRAIA
-557 ADPDF
+557 TDPDF

-571 AYATGAVF
+571 AYAIGAVF
-579 RQPGAP
+579 RQAGAP

-609 LARASLLRS
+609 LARATLLKS

-632 LAAQRID
+632 RAAQRID
-639 ANVGHADLTYNY
+639 ANVGHADLIYNY
-651 THLGLA
+651 THLGLP
-657 ELAERAGERALEI
+657 ELAERSAERALEI

-682 GSYEMSAQWDKRR
+682 ASYEMSAQWGKRR
-695 AAQLRFFP
+695 AAQIRFFP
-703 SEPMDAWALLTV
+703 SEPVTAWSLLTV
-715 GRLDDARRAVDLGMA
+715 GRLDEARRAVDAGLA
-730 SDGAEP
+730 SDGFNRSTLSKVKALLDALQGDIRSAKAAIPSLLSSHP
-736 VRSGE
+736 VKDPYYHHTAY
-741 REGLARCIARRPPIG
+741 LVACIY
-756 QGGHSIAAE
+756 AAE
-765 PASREGSLLPPHRV
+765 ANSAEAVKWLREAVATGFLVYPLFERDALLDKIRKAPEFV
-779 FRRLHLR
+779 QFMTELKATVDGYRR
-786 RRGEQRRSGEVV
+786 EF
-798 ARSRSD
+798 D
-804 RIPRVSVVRTRRAA
+804 R
-818 RQDPEG
+818 
-824 AGVRAVHDG
+824 
-833 VESHRRRLP
+833 
-842 PRIRGS
+842 
-848 LRAGT
+848 
-853 AVE
+853 

>member
-1 MPGQTALSLSKNGR
+1 
-15 WTRTTQHSLQG
+15 
-26 LGDRQAVDVV
+26 
-36 SYARLQIGQTFGS
+36 LQIGQTFGS
-49 YQILAKVGKGGMG
+49 YQILTKVGKGGMG
-62 EVYRARDTRLGRDVA
+62 EVYRARDSRLGRDVA
-77 LKILAGAYTQDQD
+77 LKILADAYTQDPD

-117 DADGCQ
+117 DVDGCQ
-123 FIATEFVDGETVR
+123 FIATELVDGETVR

-201 DESPDTDQITRT
+201 DDGPDTALTTRT
-213 LSQTRDGVIVGT
+213 LSQTLDGVIVGT
-225 VPYMSPEQARGAAVD
+225 VPYMSPEQARGATVD
-240 ARSDIWS
+240 ARSDMWS

-276 KEPAPLTAPPH
+276 KEPAPLTAPPA

-304 ADERYQKTEELLT
+304 ADERYQKTEELLS
-317 DVRRLQEK
+317 DVRRLQDK
-325 LALESHQERALPP
+325 LALESHQQRALPP
-338 PPRPS
+338 PPRLS
-343 RPSSRIGAAVLAA
+343 RPSFRIGAALLAA
-356 LLIAGAIGAVWYWRP
+356 MLVAGVIGAVWYWRP

-428 MAEDLDALTAAR
+428 MAEDVDALTAAR

-458 LRVSVNLLRVG
+458 LRVSVNLLRVS

-479 DLRTTDIF
+479 DLRMTDIF
-487 EIQDRVAREVASHL
+487 EIQDRVAQEVASHL
-501 QLRID
+501 HLRID

-518 TNPQAYQY
+518 TNPQAYEY
-526 YLRGLHRLDQR
+526 YLKGLQRLDQR

-571 AYATGAVF
+571 AYAVGAVF
-579 RQPGAP
+579 RQQGAP

-609 LARASLLRS
+609 LARASLLKS

-624 ADEAVRVL
+624 GDEAVRVL

-651 THLGLA
+651 AHLGLA
-657 ELAERAGERALEI
+657 DLAERAAERALEI

-682 GSYEMSAQWDKRR
+682 GSYDMSAQWDKRR

-703 SEPMDAWALLTV
+703 SEPMDAWSLLTV
-715 GRLDDARRAVDLGMA
+715 GRLDDARGEVERGLA
-730 SDGAEP
+730 SDGFNQFT
-736 VRSGE
+736 
-741 REGLARCIARRPPIG
+741 LARVKSLLDALQGDIRSAKAAIPSMLSRHPVKDPYYHHTAYFVACIY
-756 QGGHSIAAE
+756 AAE
-765 PASREGSLLPPHRV
+765 ANGAEAVKWLREAVASGFLAYPLFERDALLDKIRKAPEFVHFMTELKATVDGYRRE
-779 FRRLHLR
+779 FERR
-786 RRGEQRRSGEVV
+786 
-798 ARSRSD
+798 
-804 RIPRVSVVRTRRAA
+804 
-818 RQDPEG
+818 
-824 AGVRAVHDG
+824 
-833 VESHRRRLP
+833 
-842 PRIRGS
+842 
-848 LRAGT
+848 
-853 AVE
+853 

>member
-1 MPGQTALSLSKNGR
+1 
-15 WTRTTQHSLQG
+15 
-26 LGDRQAVDVV
+26 
-36 SYARLQIGQTFGS
+36 LQIGQRFGS
-49 YQILAKVGKGGMG
+49 YQILAKVGEGGMG

-77 LKILAGAYTQDQD
+77 LKILAGAYTRDQD
-90 RIRRFRQEATA
+90 RIRRFTQEATA

-123 FIATEFVDGETVR
+123 FIATEFVRGETVR
-136 QILNQ
+136 QILYQ

-154 VQVAAA
+154 VQIAAA

-196 LTERP
+196 LTQRP
-201 DESPDTDQITRT
+201 DESPDTDQMT
-213 LSQTRDGVIVGT
+213 QTRDGAIVGT
-225 VPYMSPEQARGAAVD
+225 MPYMSPEQARGAAVD

-247 LGCLLYEM
+247 LGCLFYEM

-263 GPTTSDVLVGILD
+263 GPTISDVLVGILG

-304 ADERYQKTEELLT
+304 ADERYQKTEEFLT

-325 LALESHQERALPP
+325 LVLESHREHALPP

-343 RPSSRIGAAVLAA
+343 RPWSRSGTAVLAA
-356 LLIAGAIGAVWYWRP
+356 LLMAGAAGAGWYWRP

-440 QLSTD
+440 QLGTD

-450 SVQRAGDR
+450 SVQRSGDR

-469 DGASLWADNF
+469 DGASLWADSF

-518 TNPQAYQY
+518 TNPQAYEY

-571 AYATGAVF
+571 AYAVGAVF
-579 RQPGAP
+579 RQQGAP
-585 ETDERARAEIA
+585 ETDEAARAAIA

-609 LARASLLRS
+609 LARSSLLMS

-639 ANVGHADLTYNY
+639 ANVGYAELTFNY

-657 ELAERAGERALEI
+657 DLAERAGERALEI

-695 AAQLRFFP
+695 AARQRFFP
-703 SEPMDAWALLTV
+703 NEPMDAWALLTV
-715 GRLDDARRAVDLGMA
+715 GRLDDARRAVDLGVT
-730 SDGAEP
+730 SDGAG
-736 VRSGE
+736 RFA
-741 REGLARCIARRPPIG
+741 LARVKALLDAVQGDLRSAKAAIPSLLNQHPVKDPYYHHTAYFVACIY
-756 QGGHSIAAE
+756 AAE
-765 PASREGSLLPPHRV
+765 ANSAEAVKWLREAVATGFLVYSLFERDTLLDKIRKAPEFVQFMTELKATVDRY
-779 FRRLHLR
+779 RR
-786 RRGEQRRSGEVV
+786 EF
-798 ARSRSD
+798 
-804 RIPRVSVVRTRRAA
+804 
-818 RQDPEG
+818 EG
-824 AGVRAVHDG
+824 R
-833 VESHRRRLP
+833 
-842 PRIRGS
+842 
-848 LRAGT
+848 
-853 AVE
+853 

>member
-1 MPGQTALSLSKNGR
+1 
-15 WTRTTQHSLQG
+15 
-26 LGDRQAVDVV
+26 
-36 SYARLQIGQTFGS
+36 
-49 YQILAKVGKGGMG
+49 
-62 EVYRARDTRLGRDVA
+62 
-77 LKILAGAYTQDQD
+77 
-90 RIRRFRQEATA
+90 
-101 ASALNHPGILT
+101 
-112 IHEAG
+112 
-117 DADGCQ
+117 
-123 FIATEFVDGETVR
+123 
-136 QILNQ
+136 
-141 RGRVPL
+141 
-147 NEALAIA
+147 
-154 VQVAAA
+154 
-160 LAAAHKAGIVHRDI
+160 
-174 KPENVMVRPD
+174 
-184 GYVKVLDFGIAK
+184 
-196 LTERP
+196 
-201 DESPDTDQITRT
+201 
-213 LSQTRDGVIVGT
+213 
-225 VPYMSPEQARGAAVD
+225 MSPEQARGAAVD
-240 ARSDIWS
+240 ARSDSWS

-287 NIPAE
+287 HIPAE

-304 ADERYQKTEELLT
+304 ADERYQKTDELLT

-325 LALESHQERALPP
+325 LALESHQERALLP

-428 MAEDLDALTAAR
+428 MSEDLDALTAAR

-458 LRVSVNLLRVG
+458 LRVSVNLLRVS

-518 TNPQAYQY
+518 TNPQAYEY

-571 AYATGAVF
+571 AYAVGAVF
-579 RQPGAP
+579 RQQGAP
-585 ETDERARAEIA
+585 DTDERARAEIA
-596 RAQALDPDLPEIA
+596 LAQALDPDLPEIA
-609 LARASLLRS
+609 LARSMLLKS

-624 ADEAVRVL
+624 VDEAVRVL

-639 ANVGHADLTYNY
+639 ANVGHADLAYNY
-651 THLGLA
+651 THLGLP
-657 ELAERAGERALEI
+657 ELAEQAGERALEI
-670 DPTSDYA
+670 DPSNDYA

-703 SEPMDAWALLTV
+703 KEPMDAWALLTV
-715 GRLDDARRAVDLGMA
+715 GRLDDARRAIDVGMA
-730 SDGAEP
+730 SGGAGLP
-736 VRSGE
+736 
-741 REGLARCIARRPPIG
+741 LARVKALLDALQGDIRSAKADIPSLLSRHPVKDPYYHHTAYFVACIY
-756 QGGHSIAAE
+756 AAE
-765 PASREGSLLPPHRV
+765 ANSAEAVKWLREAVASGFVAYPLFERDALLDKIRKAPEFVQFMTELKATVDGYRRE
-779 FRRLHLR
+779 FERR
-786 RRGEQRRSGEVV
+786 
-798 ARSRSD
+798 
-804 RIPRVSVVRTRRAA
+804 
-818 RQDPEG
+818 
-824 AGVRAVHDG
+824 
-833 VESHRRRLP
+833 
-842 PRIRGS
+842 
-848 LRAGT
+848 
-853 AVE
+853 

>member
-1 MPGQTALSLSKNGR
+1 M
-15 WTRTTQHSLQG
+15 
-26 LGDRQAVDVV
+26 
-36 SYARLQIGQTFGS
+36 QIGQTFGS
-49 YQILAKVGKGGMG
+49 YRILAKVGKGGMG

-77 LKILAGAYTQDQD
+77 LKILTGAYTQDQD

-123 FIATEFVDGETVR
+123 FIATEFVDGETLR
-136 QILNQ
+136 QILNR

-154 VQVAAA
+154 GQVAAA

-184 GYVKVLDFGIAK
+184 GYVKLLDFGIAK
-196 LTERP
+196 LTQRP
-201 DESPDTDQITRT
+201 DHSPDTEQTTRT
-213 LSQTRDGVIVGT
+213 LFQTRDGVIVGT
-225 VPYMSPEQARGAAVD
+225 VPYMSPEQTRGAAVD

-263 GPTTSDVLVGILD
+263 GPTTSDVLVRILD
-276 KEPAPLTAPPH
+276 KEPAPLTAPPA

-292 CDWIITKTLRKN
+292 CDWIITKALRKN
-304 ADERYQKTEELLT
+304 ADERYQKTEELLS

-325 LALESHQERALPP
+325 LALESHQERALP

-356 LLIAGAIGAVWYWRP
+356 LLIAGATGAVWYWRP

-421 TSAIQRY
+421 TSAIRRY
-428 MAEDLDALTAAR
+428 MTQDLDALTAAR

-450 SVQRAGDR
+450 SVQRDGDR
-458 LRVSVNLLRVG
+458 LRVSVNLLRVA
-469 DGASLWADNF
+469 DGASLWADAFN
-479 DLRTTDIF
+479 LRTTDIF

-506 PAQQARLGRRPT
+506 PARQARLGRRPT
-518 TNPQAYQY
+518 TNPQAYEY

-544 KAGAIDFFNRAIA
+544 KGGAIEFFNRAIA
-557 ADPDF
+557 EDPDF

-579 RQPGAP
+579 RSAGAP
-585 ETDERARAEIA
+585 ETDEPARAEIA

-624 ADEAVRVL
+624 SDEAVRVL

-639 ANVGHADLTYNY
+639 PNVGHADLTYHY
-651 THLGLA
+651 AHIGLA
-657 ELAERAGERALEI
+657 DLAERAAERALEI
-670 DPTSDYA
+670 DPTSDFA

-730 SDGAEP
+730 SDSAGQLA
-736 VRSGE
+736 
-741 REGLARCIARRPPIG
+741 LAREKALLDALQGDIRSAKAAIPSLLSRHPVKDPYYHHTAYCVACIY
-756 QGGHSIAAE
+756 AAE
-765 PASREGSLLPPHRV
+765 ANSAEAVKWLREAVATGFLVYPLFERDALLDKIRKAPEFV
-779 FRRLHLR
+779 QFMMELKATVDGYRR
-786 RRGEQRRSGEVV
+786 EF
-798 ARSRSD
+798 
-804 RIPRVSVVRTRRAA
+804 
-818 RQDPEG
+818 EG
-824 AGVRAVHDG
+824 R
-833 VESHRRRLP
+833 
-842 PRIRGS
+842 
-848 LRAGT
+848 
-853 AVE
+853 

>member
-1 MPGQTALSLSKNGR
+1 ME
-15 WTRTTQHSLQG
+15 
-26 LGDRQAVDVV
+26 
-36 SYARLQIGQTFGS
+36 IGQTFGS
-49 YQILAKVGKGGMG
+49 YQILAKVGQCGMG

-123 FIATEFVDGETVR
+123 FIATEFVEGQTLR

-147 NEALAIA
+147 NEALAI
-154 VQVAAA
+154 VGQVAVA

-184 GYVKVLDFGIAK
+184 GYVKLLDFGIAK
-196 LTERP
+196 LTQRL
-201 DESPDTDQITRT
+201 DESPDSDQITRT

-247 LGCLLYEM
+247 LGCLLYEI

-276 KEPAPLTAPPH
+276 KQPAALSAPPY

-292 CDWIITKTLRKN
+292 CDWILTKTLRKN
-304 ADERYQKTEELLT
+304 ADERYQKTEELVSEL
-317 DVRRLQEK
+317 RRLEQK
-325 LALESHQERALPP
+325 LALESHHERALPP
-338 PPRPS
+338 PPRAS
-343 RPSSRIGAAVLAA
+343 RPSSRIGAAVVAA
-356 LLIAGAIGAVWYWRP
+356 LLIAGAIGAVSYWRQG
-371 RPASSSTT
+371 PASYSTT

-406 VIRRTSQTG
+406 VIRSTSQTG

-421 TSAIQRY
+421 TSAIKRY

-458 LRVSVNLLRVG
+458 LRVSVNLLRVV
-469 DGASLWADNF
+469 DGVSLWAESF
-479 DLRTTDIF
+479 ELRSTDIF

-501 QLRID
+501 QLKID
-506 PAQQARLGRRPT
+506 PARQARLDRRPT
-518 TNPQAYQY
+518 TNPQAYEY
-526 YLRGLHRLDQR
+526 YLKGLHRLDQR

-544 KAGAIDFFNRAIA
+544 KAGAIDFFSRAIA
-557 ADPDF
+557 ADSNF
-562 ALAHAQLAL
+562 ALAHAQLAV

-579 RQPGAP
+579 RQAGAP

-624 ADEAVRVL
+624 SDEAVRVL

-639 ANVGHADLTYNY
+639 ANVGHAELTFNY
-651 THLGLA
+651 IHLGLT

-670 DPTSDYA
+670 DPTSDLA
-677 KRQLI
+677 KRQLMS
-682 GSYEMSAQWDKRR
+682 SYEMSAQWDKWR

-703 SEPMDAWALLTV
+703 SEPMDAAALLNV
-715 GRLDDARRAVDLGMA
+715 GRLDDARRAVDSGGA
-730 SDGAEP
+730 WSDGA
-736 VRSGE
+736 GQLA
-741 REGLARCIARRPPIG
+741 LARAKALLDALQGDMRSAKAAIPSLLSRHPVKDPYYHHTAYFIACIY
-756 QGGHSIAAE
+756 AAE
-765 PASREGSLLPPHRV
+765 TNGAEAVKWLREAVASGFLGYPLFERDALLDKIRKAPEFVQFMTELKATVDGYRRE
-779 FRRLHLR
+779 FERR
-786 RRGEQRRSGEVV
+786 
-798 ARSRSD
+798 
-804 RIPRVSVVRTRRAA
+804 
-818 RQDPEG
+818 
-824 AGVRAVHDG
+824 
-833 VESHRRRLP
+833 
-842 PRIRGS
+842 
-848 LRAGT
+848 
-853 AVE
+853 

>member
-1 MPGQTALSLSKNGR
+1 
-15 WTRTTQHSLQG
+15 
-26 LGDRQAVDVV
+26 
-36 SYARLQIGQTFGS
+36 LQIGRTFGA
-49 YQILAKVGKGGMG
+49 YQILTKVGQGGMG

-77 LKILAGAYTQDQD
+77 LKILAAAYTQDQD
-90 RIRRFRQEATA
+90 RIRRFRQEAAA

-136 QILNQ
+136 QMLNQ

-154 VQVAAA
+154 GQVAAA

-184 GYVKVLDFGIAK
+184 GYVKLLDFGIAK
-196 LTERP
+196 LTQPP
-201 DESPDTDQITRT
+201 DQSPDPDQITRT
-213 LSQTRDGVIVGT
+213 LSQTRDGAIVGT

-255 LAGRSPFA
+255 LAGRSPFT

-276 KEPAPLTAPPH
+276 KEPAPLSAPPH
-287 NIPAE
+287 NISAE
-292 CDWIITKTLRKN
+292 CDWIITKTLRKD

-325 LALESHQERALPP
+325 LALESHQERALP

-428 MAEDLDALTAAR
+428 MTEDLDALTAAR

-458 LRVSVNLLRVG
+458 LRVSVNLLRVV

-506 PAQQARLGRRPT
+506 PARQARLGRRPT
-518 TNPQAYQY
+518 TSPQAYEY

-544 KAGAIDFFNRAIA
+544 KGGAIDFFNRAIE

-585 ETDERARAEIA
+585 ETDDRARVEIA

-609 LARASLLRS
+609 MARASLLRS

-624 ADEAVRVL
+624 SDEAVRVL

-639 ANVGHADLTYNY
+639 ANVGNAELTYNY

-657 ELAERAGERALEI
+657 ELAERAGERALGI

-682 GSYEMSAQWDKRR
+682 ASYEMSAQWDKRR

-703 SEPMDAWALLTV
+703 SEPMDAWTLLTV
-715 GRLDDARRAVDLGMA
+715 GRLDDARRVVDLGVA
-730 SDGAEP
+730 SDSSNAFA
-736 VRSGE
+736 
-741 REGLARCIARRPPIG
+741 LARMKAVLDAVQGDLRSAKAAIPSMLSRHPVKDPFYHHTAYYVACIY
-756 QGGHSIAAE
+756 AAE
-765 PASREGSLLPPHRV
+765 ANSAEAVKWLREAVATGFLVYPLFERDALLDKIRKAPEFV
-779 FRRLHLR
+779 QFMKELKATVDGYRREFER
-786 RRGEQRRSGEVV
+786 R
-798 ARSRSD
+798 
-804 RIPRVSVVRTRRAA
+804 
-818 RQDPEG
+818 
-824 AGVRAVHDG
+824 
-833 VESHRRRLP
+833 
-842 PRIRGS
+842 
-848 LRAGT
+848 
-853 AVE
+853 

>member
-1 MPGQTALSLSKNGR
+1 
-15 WTRTTQHSLQG
+15 
-26 LGDRQAVDVV
+26 
-36 SYARLQIGQTFGS
+36 LQIGQTFGS
-49 YQILAKVGKGGMG
+49 YQILTILGKGGMG

-77 LKILAGAYTQDQD
+77 LKILAGAYTQDPD

-123 FIATEFVDGETVR
+123 FIATEFVDGETLR

-184 GYVKVLDFGIAK
+184 GYAKVLDFGIAK
-196 LTERP
+196 LTQWP
-201 DESPDTDQITRT
+201 DESPDTDHITRT
-213 LSQTRDGVIVGT
+213 LSQTRDGAIVGT

-263 GPTTSDVLVGILD
+263 GPTTSDVLVGILE

-304 ADERYQKTEELLT
+304 PDERYQKTGELLS

-421 TSAIQRY
+421 TSAIRRY
-428 MAEDLDALTAAR
+428 MTEDLDALTAAR

-518 TNPQAYQY
+518 TNPQAYEY

-571 AYATGAVF
+571 AYAVGAVF

-596 RAQALDPDLPEIA
+596 RAQALDPDLPETA
-609 LARASLLRS
+609 LARASLLKS

-624 ADEAVRVL
+624 GDEAVRVL
-632 LAAQRID
+632 LAAQRVD
-639 ANVGHADLTYNY
+639 AAVGHADLTYNY

-682 GSYEMSAQWDKRR
+682 GAYEMSAQWDKRR
-695 AAQLRFFP
+695 AAQLRLFP
-703 SEPMDAWALLTV
+703 SEPMDAWDLLTV
-715 GRLDDARRAVDLGMA
+715 GRLDDARRAVDLGVA
-730 SDGAEP
+730 SDSSNAFA
-736 VRSGE
+736 
-741 REGLARCIARRPPIG
+741 LARMKAVLDAVQGDLRSAKAAIPSMLSRHPVKDPFYHHTAYYVACIY
-756 QGGHSIAAE
+756 AAE
-765 PASREGSLLPPHRV
+765 ANSAEAVKWLREAVATGFLVYPLFERDALLDKIRKAPEFV
-779 FRRLHLR
+779 QFMTELKATVDGYRR
-786 RRGEQRRSGEVV
+786 EF
-798 ARSRSD
+798 
-804 RIPRVSVVRTRRAA
+804 
-818 RQDPEG
+818 EG
-824 AGVRAVHDG
+824 R
-833 VESHRRRLP
+833 
-842 PRIRGS
+842 
-848 LRAGT
+848 
-853 AVE
+853 

>member
-1 MPGQTALSLSKNGR
+1 M
-15 WTRTTQHSLQG
+15 
-26 LGDRQAVDVV
+26 DVV
-36 SYARLQIGQTFGS
+36 SYARVQIGQTFGS
-49 YQILAKVGKGGMG
+49 YQILATVGKGGMG

-77 LKILAGAYTQDQD
+77 LKILADAYTQDQD

-184 GYVKVLDFGIAK
+184 GYVKLLDFGIAK
-196 LTERP
+196 LTQRP

-213 LSQTRDGVIVGT
+213 LSQTRDGAIVGT

-304 ADERYQKTEELLT
+304 ADERYQKTEELLS

-445 VVLEG
+445 IVLEG
-450 SVQRAGDR
+450 SVQRAGER

-469 DGASLWADNF
+469 DGASLWAESF
-479 DLRTTDIF
+479 ELRTTDIF

-518 TNPQAYQY
+518 TSPQAYEY
-526 YLRGLHRLDQR
+526 YMRGLHRLDQR
-537 MSFSVAE
+537 MSF
-544 KAGAIDFFNRAIA
+544 
-557 ADPDF
+557 
-562 ALAHAQLAL
+562 Q
-571 AYATGAVF
+571 
-579 RQPGAP
+579 
-585 ETDERARAEIA
+585 
-596 RAQALDPDLPEIA
+596 
-609 LARASLLRS
+609 
-618 RFGGFR
+618 
-624 ADEAVRVL
+624 
-632 LAAQRID
+632 
-639 ANVGHADLTYNY
+639 
-651 THLGLA
+651 
-657 ELAERAGERALEI
+657 
-670 DPTSDYA
+670 
-677 KRQLI
+677 
-682 GSYEMSAQWDKRR
+682 
-695 AAQLRFFP
+695 
-703 SEPMDAWALLTV
+703 
-715 GRLDDARRAVDLGMA
+715 
-730 SDGAEP
+730 
-736 VRSGE
+736 
-741 REGLARCIARRPPIG
+741 
-756 QGGHSIAAE
+756 
-765 PASREGSLLPPHRV
+765 
-779 FRRLHLR
+779 
-786 RRGEQRRSGEVV
+786 RRGEGRRDRFLQSG
-798 ARSRSD
+798 
-804 RIPRVSVVRTRRAA
+804 
-818 RQDPEG
+818 
-824 AGVRAVHDG
+824 H
-833 VESHRRRLP
+833 
-842 PRIRGS
+842 
-848 LRAGT
+848 
-853 AVE
+853 